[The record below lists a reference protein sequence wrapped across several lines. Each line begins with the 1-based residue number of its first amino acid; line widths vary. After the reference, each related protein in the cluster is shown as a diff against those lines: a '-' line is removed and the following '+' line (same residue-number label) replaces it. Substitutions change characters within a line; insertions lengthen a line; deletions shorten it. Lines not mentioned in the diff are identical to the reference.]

1 MQRLN
6 SLSSIHSCLS
16 ISSVETINGDAKLPG
31 TDDDDIDAFPKYSK
45 IGTLTDLIDVKES
58 ICTKHYDEEGNKYYN
73 EYKFI
78 KFLGHLKMP

>member
-1 MQRLN
+1 MK
-6 SLSSIHSCLS
+6 SLSSFDSNNSILS
-16 ISSVETINGDAKLPG
+16 ISSVESRKLSDKGPE
-31 TDDDDIDAFPKYSK
+31 TDDDTINAFHKYNK

-78 KFLGHLKMP
+78 KFLG